1 MYAPLAFVEG
11 SSCPAQQG
19 GGRQLVP
26 PAALRLDWDVRL
38 DVNGAG
44 IAIKQALHCRQTNQ
58 LCCNPSQGTKWT
70 VRAAPRL
77 PSPPLP
83 SPPRHDTRRHDN
95 ELRFHRISSMN
106 LYELKRPGLSVY
118 LGLG

>member
-1 MYAPLAFVEG
+1 MRRWHSLKAPAALLNR
-11 SSCPAQQG
+11 G

-58 LCCNPSQGTKWT
+58 LCCNPSQGTKRT
-70 VRAAPRL
+70 VRA
-77 PSPPLP
+77 
-83 SPPRHDTRRHDN
+83 SPPRHDNDNDN

-118 LGLG
+118 LVLG